1 MSNRLRGA
9 LSFYCIPPFRGGEI
23 VLFWGVNKMYVT
35 EWVDGLDD
43 YYENML
49 QIFFDFLEEWYEE
62 S

>member
-1 MSNRLRGA
+1 
-9 LSFYCIPPFRGGEI
+9 
-23 VLFWGVNKMYVT
+23 MYVT

-49 QIFFDFLEEWYEE
+49 QIFFDLLEEWYEE